1 MGKKRAFKGYPFAP
15 VKEPFQTKQPHA
27 VLMNV
32 LSSSFVEHGRELKQR
47 AWHVLLSLGM
57 SFATCFFFR
66 QEILHKMMLPLLEQE
81 GANRFIYTKLPEAF
95 MIYLKISL
103 VVACLLS
110 LPVFLYHLGTFL
122 LPGLYL
128 FEAKR
133 LGALVVGA
141 VVLMWGGMVFCHQC
155 LVPTAWEFFLSM
167 GTQGEEGFQVAMEAR
182 VEDYIHLFLSILF
195 AVSFAFQFPLILWV
209 LLWTRVL
216 QPETLTE
223 HRRWIVLG
231 SLSVS
236 ACLSPPDVWSQLL
249 LGIPLILCFEVL
261 AWLFLVKHHLQ
272 QGSQKN

>member
-1 MGKKRAFKGYPFAP
+1 
-15 VKEPFQTKQPHA
+15 
-27 VLMNV
+27 MNV

-103 VVACLLS
+103 VMACLLS
-110 LPVFLYHLGTFL
+110 LQSSCTTWEPSFCPVIPFRGKTIGCF
-122 LPGLYL
+122 GS
-128 FEAKR
+128 R
-133 LGALVVGA
+133 SG
-141 VVLMWGGMVFCHQC
+141 VLMWGGMVFCHQC

-167 GTQGEEGFQVAMEAR
+167 GTQGEEGFQVAMETR

-195 AVSFAFQFPLILWV
+195 AVSFAFQFPVILWV

-223 HRRWIVLG
+223 HRRWIILG

-272 QGSQKN
+272 QGSQND